1 MSFCATSRRLGAD
14 AAYLLQFDERRLT
27 LAAFV
32 ALDRRLIN
40 DRILGLNLNEHHLN
54 PISCT
59 CLNGRPLRVTTA

>member
-14 AAYLLQFDERRLT
+14 AAYLFQFDERRLT
-27 LAAFV
+27 VATFV

-40 DRILGLNLNEHHLN
+40 ARILGLNLNEHHLD

-59 CLNGRPLRVTTA
+59 CLNGRLLRVTTA

>member
-14 AAYLLQFDERRLT
+14 AAYLEFDERRLT

-32 ALDRRLIN
+32 ALDRGLI
-40 DRILGLNLNEHHLN
+40 DARILGLNLNEHHLN